1 MSFIMS
7 VSLAMEL
14 SLVAHTQQAFQQ
26 CQMDA
31 IPIILWDV
39 HYSYGINGIRK
50 SLTHLY
56 KKFTFP

>member
-39 HYSYGINGIRK
+39 HYSYGIMESEK
-50 SLTHLY
+50 V
-56 KKFTFP
+56 